1 MRSLKTL
8 AWFALGGATLTWGVG
23 LLLAKI
29 YLCGQP
35 GPWAFLLSVVLGAIA
50 TLAFLVAAVRARSWR
65 FVLGAAAAG
74 FFTFVLQVLS
84 LVVTLPGCSG
94 V

>member
-1 MRSLKTL
+1 MQTLKTL

-35 GPWAFLLSVVLGAIA
+35 GPWAFLLSVALGAIA
-50 TLAFLVAAVRARSWR
+50 TLAFLTVAVRARSWR
-65 FVLGAAAAG
+65 WGLGAAAAG
-74 FFTFVLQVLS
+74 FFTFVLHVLS
-84 LVVTLPGCSG
+84 LVITLPGCSG